1 MNKQYYYTPKEL
13 KHWEQINSLTKSSK
27 DIFILTFTPKEK
39 FKSLFDEIFKLD
51 RKYLFNQIDAT
62 SCKFTSTYFD
72 CNELCD
78 DKETSTLSCS
88 TLSNCIIGLNNIY
101 QSKDSYVVDVII
113 ASKFKNLDLFEE
125 IGMILGTYADT
136 SKDVTVAK
144 LLPVRDNELE
154 FTGKRYENIII
165 NNFLYNSDKDSCDC
179 TEDDYEDD
187 EYEYI
192 EEEPYSNGTAGYEF
206 NQQYGNS
213 SICTGSSFNTYYNR
227 DCYYTEFHE
236 TFFEIELPAEQ
247 FVRAPVPVT
256 KQVEL
261 IDLAKTYEVELDI
274 KLNDSKQ
281 ELFKVLKDV
290 DEKYGVTVYDIFSRL
305 LTFSD
310 TNATYISKKL
320 LNEYFKK
327 NLNLEDIE
335 KLLSND
341 AISRVDNLNDIKQTR
356 ISMLQLI
363 SNQTEK
369 IPIQYELSKDFKNL
383 KLLTRFN
390 NCDPNVINNTI
401 RVLKEIAG
409 EVTQRITEI

>member
-1 MNKQYYYTPKEL
+1 MNQKLYRTSGEI
-13 KHWEQINSLTKSSK
+13 KHYQQLYGLDPSSK
-27 DIFILTFTPKEK
+27 DIFLLTFTPKEK
-39 FKSLFDEIFKLD
+39 FKSLFDEIYKLD
-51 RKYLFNQIDAT
+51 RKYMFNEIDAT
-62 SCKFTSTYFD
+62 NCKFAGKHYD
-72 CNELCD
+72 CKELYV

-88 TLSNCIIGLNNIY
+88 ALKDCIVSLNNIY
-101 QSKDSYVVDVII
+101 QSKDGYVIDVVV
-113 ASKFKNLDLFEE
+113 ASKFNDTDLLKE
-125 IGMILGTYADT
+125 IGMVLGTFADT
-136 SKDVTVAK
+136 SKDITVAR
-144 LLPVRDNELE
+144 LLPEINSRSKV
-154 FTGKRYENIII
+154 FTGRRYENIII
-165 NNFLYNSDKDSCDC
+165 NSDINN
-179 TEDDYEDD
+179 DDYCNYID
-187 EYEYI
+187 EYEEDEEYI
-192 EEEPYSNGTAGYEF
+192 EEEPNSNGTAGYEF

-227 DCYYTEFHE
+227 DCYYTEFHK
-236 TFFEIELPAEQ
+236 TFFEIELPAKQ

-256 KQVEL
+256 KQVDL

-281 ELFKVLKDV
+281 EMFKVLKDV

-305 LTFSD
+305 LNFSD

-335 KLLSND
+335 KLLSNE
-341 AISRVDNLNDIKQTR
+341 IMSRVDNLNDIKRTR

-369 IPIQYELSKDFKNL
+369 MPIQYELSKDFKNL

-401 RVLKEIAG
+401 KVLKELAG